1 MEIRDFLKK
10 NISQITPFYSTLLQ
24 NDIPG
29 FIMFTNLIQVSW
41 TMAHTPETWYSK
53 SEIQTKGP
61 NYELQHLVAQW
72 EK

>member
-1 MEIRDFLKK
+1 METRDFLKK

-24 NDIPG
+24 KWYTSIY
-29 FIMFTNLIQVSW
+29 NLIQVSW
-41 TMAHTPETWYSK
+41 MMAYTPETWYSK

-61 NYELQHLVAQW
+61 NYELQHLVVQW